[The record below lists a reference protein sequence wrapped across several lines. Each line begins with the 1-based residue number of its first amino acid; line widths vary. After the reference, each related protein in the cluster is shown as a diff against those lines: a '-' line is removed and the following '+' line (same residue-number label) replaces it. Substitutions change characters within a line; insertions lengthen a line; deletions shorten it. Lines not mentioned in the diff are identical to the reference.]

1 MTWIKPSFVWM
12 GYRCGWSRKDANQSR
27 VLALDLHR
35 AAFDKLLLDAVLASS
50 QAARGERV
58 DAGSSSDI
66 VVQWDPERALGGDNG
81 RHAYTH
87 PTPAQR
93 SLQMGLRGE
102 ATRLLA
108 AAEDGIIAA
117 ITDVTSAFAAVGAHL
132 EAGEV
137 DAAAALL
144 PTERLY
150 PLPAGCAITDR
161 AEMAATIP
169 TVDFAPFMRDEG
181 VTVGAA
187 PTDAQAA
194 VAAQIDAVCRGD
206 GFVHLVNFGLTPE
219 LEAAAFAASTE
230 LFALPDEHKLSELS
244 RIAPQTNTG
253 YSPFAFENLNRSRP
267 PDLKEAF
274 NVRAGSGHVTSFA
287 GCPARFETT
296 ALELWDVLV
305 KAARRYALALALA
318 LGLERDYFER
328 SLEKMDL
335 CTLRFLHYPPCD
347 GPTEE
352 ADGTRAAVRV
362 GEHTDFGA
370 FTFLLLGEGA
380 VGLQVKKIAGAE
392 VGGAAGGEAGG
403 WLDVETPPRSEGG
416 AVGAI
421 VNTGA
426 LMARWTNDT
435 WRATAHRVVVPT
447 AAAAAAHR
455 YSVACF
461 IDPDADA
468 RVAVDARFVAPGEE
482 ARYEPTTGL
491 AYLLMKLRE
500 AQK

>member
-1 MTWIKPSFVWM
+1 
-12 GYRCGWSRKDANQSR
+12 
-27 VLALDLHR
+27 
-35 AAFDKLLLDAVLASS
+35 
-50 QAARGERV
+50 
-58 DAGSSSDI
+58 
-66 VVQWDPERALGGDNG
+66 
-81 RHAYTH
+81 
-87 PTPAQR
+87 
-93 SLQMGLRGE
+93 
-102 ATRLLA
+102 
-108 AAEDGIIAA
+108 
-117 ITDVTSAFAAVGAHL
+117 
-132 EAGEV
+132 
-137 DAAAALL
+137 
-144 PTERLY
+144 
-150 PLPAGCAITDR
+150 
-161 AEMAATIP
+161 
-169 TVDFAPFMRDEG
+169 MRDEG

-194 VAAQIDAVCRGD
+194 VAAQIDAACRGD

-230 LFALPDEHKLSELS
+230 LFALPEEHKLSELS

-296 ALELWDVLV
+296 ALELWEVLV

-318 LGLERDYFER
+318 RGLERDYLSAR
-328 SLEKMDL
+328 SRRWTCARCAS
-335 CTLRFLHYPPCD
+335 CTTRRAMARRRRRTAHAPPSASAST
-347 GPTEE
+347 PIS
-352 ADGTRAAVRV
+352 ARSPSRSAKARSVSRSRKSP
-362 GEHTDFGA
+362 A
-370 FTFLLLGEGA
+370 PRWRRR
-380 VGLQVKKIAGAE
+380 
-392 VGGAAGGEAGG
+392 GGEAGG

-447 AAAAAAHR
+447 AAAAAHR

-468 RVAVDARFVAPGEE
+468 RVAVDARSSRR
-482 ARYEPTTGL
+482 ARKRGTSRRRASRTC
-491 AYLLMKLRE
+491 
-500 AQK
+500 

>member
-1 MTWIKPSFVWM
+1 MS
-12 GYRCGWSRKDANQSR
+12 RC
-27 VLALDLHR
+27 
-35 AAFDKLLLDAVLASS
+35 
-50 QAARGERV
+50 
-58 DAGSSSDI
+58 
-66 VVQWDPERALGGDNG
+66 
-81 RHAYTH
+81 T
-87 PTPAQR
+87 
-93 SLQMGLRGE
+93 
-102 ATRLLA
+102 LLA
-108 AAEDGIIAA
+108 A
-117 ITDVTSAFAAVGAHL
+117 VG
-132 EAGEV
+132 
-137 DAAAALL
+137 L
-144 PTERLY
+144 PTAPRRLGNAPRRDPDRRLRAVHERRGQFGRRGADGR
-150 PLPAGCAITDR
+150 AGGGGGQFTPHAG
-161 AEMAATIP
+161 ATSSSC
-169 TVDFAPFMRDEG
+169 T
-181 VTVGAA
+181 
-187 PTDAQAA
+187 
-194 VAAQIDAVCRGD
+194 
-206 GFVHLVNFGLTPE
+206 LVNFGLTPE

-230 LFALPDEHKLSELS
+230 LFALPEQHKLSELS

-287 GCPARFETT
+287 GCPARFEPT

-403 WLDVETPPRSEGG
+403 WLDVETPPRAEGG
-416 AVGAI
+416 AVGAV

-491 AYLLMKLRE
+491 AYLLMKLNL
-500 AQK
+500 AQARVNEM

>member
-1 MTWIKPSFVWM
+1 
-12 GYRCGWSRKDANQSR
+12 
-27 VLALDLHR
+27 
-35 AAFDKLLLDAVLASS
+35 
-50 QAARGERV
+50 
-58 DAGSSSDI
+58 
-66 VVQWDPERALGGDNG
+66 
-81 RHAYTH
+81 
-87 PTPAQR
+87 
-93 SLQMGLRGE
+93 MGLRGE

-117 ITDVTSAFAAVGAHL
+117 ITDVTSALLLLAHTSRRARSRPPAA
-132 EAGEV
+132 
-137 DAAAALL
+137 L

-150 PLPAGCAITDR
+150 ALPAGCAIADR
-161 AEMAATIP
+161 AETAATHRAAIP
-169 TVDFAPFMRDEG
+169 DRVATPFMRDEG

-187 PTDAQAA
+187 PTAAQAA
-194 VAAQIDAVCRGD
+194 VAAQIDAAFGD

-230 LFALPDEHKLSELS
+230 LFALPEEHKLSELS

-328 SLEKMDL
+328 SLDL
-335 CTLRFLHYPPCD
+335 GHAALPALPAVRRS
-347 GPTEE
+347 
-352 ADGTRAAVRV
+352 TRTWRTVDAAVRV

-380 VGLQVKKIAGAE
+380 VGLAGQE
-392 VGGAAGGEAGG
+392 NRRRRGGRRRGRRGGR
-403 WLDVETPPRSEGG
+403 L
-416 AVGAI
+416 
-421 VNTGA
+421 
-426 LMARWTNDT
+426 ARRGD
-435 WRATAHRVVVPT
+435 
-447 AAAAAAHR
+447 AAARRGWHGR
-455 YSVACF
+455 RRSSTR
-461 IDPDADA
+461 A
-468 RVAVDARFVAPGEE
+468 R
-482 ARYEPTTGL
+482 
-491 AYLLMKLRE
+491 
-500 AQK
+500 